1 MLHTAGGAP
10 RENIH
15 PSVGAA
21 DAGIVRFEAAL
32 RLDGAQRLLLLR
44 QGARELAN
52 RLRHC
57 RL

>member
-10 RENIH
+10 CENT
-15 PSVGAA
+15 SVGTA